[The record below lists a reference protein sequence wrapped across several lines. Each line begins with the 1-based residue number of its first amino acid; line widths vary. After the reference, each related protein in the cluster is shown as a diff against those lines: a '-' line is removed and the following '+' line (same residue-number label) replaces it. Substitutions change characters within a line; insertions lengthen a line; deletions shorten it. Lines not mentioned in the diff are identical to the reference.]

1 MSTEEANNPDLRD
14 RAYIYWRLISGDKE
28 LAKQVVLCDKPLISS
43 EDTSINDKLRDKL
56 TRNLGHISSLLL
68 QDPDTLIFN
77 NEYELIAD
85 DDDQVNEDD

>member
-1 MSTEEANNPDLRD
+1 M
-14 RAYIYWRLISGDKE
+14 
-28 LAKQVVLCDKPLISS
+28 LCDKPLISS
-43 EDTSINDKLRDKL
+43 ENTIVNDKLRDKL

-85 DDDQVNEDD
+85 DDNEIAEDE

>member
-28 LAKQVVLCDKPLISS
+28 LAKQIVLTDKPLINS
-43 EDTSINDKLRDKL
+43 EEKIINEKLREKL
-56 TRNLGHISSLLL
+56 TKNIGHISSLLL

-77 NEYELIAD
+77 NE
-85 DDDQVNEDD
+85 

>member
-1 MSTEEANNPDLRD
+1 M
-14 RAYIYWRLISGDKE
+14 ISGDKE

-43 EDTSINDKLRDKL
+43 EDSTINDKLREKL
-56 TRNLGHISSLLL
+56 TKNLGHISSLLL

-85 DDDQVNEDD
+85 NDDDEVIEDK